1 MKCDDFKDKC
11 GDLSDGEVS
20 AEMRMHMAH
29 CEECAA
35 YYRLMRSLEPKAVP
49 VAPGTLKREVLAR
62 AAAKHRKRPAVAVRR
77 IGYAAAAVVLVAAA
91 VWMAVLTGP
100 AEAMASAA
108 QLNSS
113 LRGMDRVENMV
124 MEVKVRTMPAEG
136 FGSIDL
142 EADFTDHILT
152 VLFGD
157 TCRWRLEKAGRTAMC
172 DGRRK
177 YMWLADSRSGV
188 TGPVG
193 SNFEEWFAVLLDPRL
208 VLMKE
213 KEAAEAHEGV
223 RYSVRDEGDE
233 VLLTVRAK
241 ARGDFR
247 NDYLFNGSIDESDT
261 RREYRFDSATNLLKG
276 LKVYVLDGRREVLV
290 LEVAAVGYNVLVDE
304 KAVVSLPEGYVWR
317 DVDGR
322 YAAAMYPSD
331 SAEETVVRLFQA
343 FRDLRLDV
351 ADGML
356 AVLYD
361 REGLLERYG
370 GAELMHVG
378 SAFRSGLYP
387 GLFVP
392 VEVVLKDGSRESLC
406 LALRNDNPRRV
417 WIVDGGF

>member
-1 MKCDDFKDKC
+1 MS
-11 GDLSDGEVS
+11 G
-20 AEMRMHMAH
+20 
-29 CEECAA
+29 
-35 YYRLMRSLEPKAVP
+35 
-49 VAPGTLKREVLAR
+49 
-62 AAAKHRKRPAVAVRR
+62 
-77 IGYAAAAVVLVAAA
+77 
-91 VWMAVLTGP
+91 
-100 AEAMASAA
+100 
-108 QLNSS
+108 
-113 LRGMDRVENMV
+113 
-124 MEVKVRTMPAEG
+124 
-136 FGSIDL
+136 
-142 EADFTDHILT
+142 IL
-152 VLFGD
+152 
-157 TCRWRLEKAGRTAMC
+157 C
-172 DGRRK
+172 
-177 YMWLADSRSGV
+177 
-188 TGPVG
+188 
-193 SNFEEWFAVLLDPRL
+193 
-208 VLMKE
+208 
-213 KEAAEAHEGV
+213 
-223 RYSVRDEGDE
+223 EGDE